1 MLKKSDVP
9 VPPPLK
15 KEVVNVP
22 ELGGE
27 VLVQGM
33 RLSTRLQSAISKQ
46 GFSRVTVSLEHC
58 VLVDGGQDKD
68 GKDIGMVPLF
78 TAEEWEVWGNKNYVA
93 AMNLWG
99 KVFDLSDAGGVE
111 AEKKLEA
118 LSSDSPAG

>member
-9 VPPPLK
+9 APPPLK

-68 GKDIGMVPLF
+68 AVRASVGSQRYD
-78 TAEEWEVWGNKNYVA
+78 AVA
-93 AMNLWG
+93 
-99 KVFDLSDAGGVE
+99 
-111 AEKKLEA
+111 
-118 LSSDSPAG
+118 